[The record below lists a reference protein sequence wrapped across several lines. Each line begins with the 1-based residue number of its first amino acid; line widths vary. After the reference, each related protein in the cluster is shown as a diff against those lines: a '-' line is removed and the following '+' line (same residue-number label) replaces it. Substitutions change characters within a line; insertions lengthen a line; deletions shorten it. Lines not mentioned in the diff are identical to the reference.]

1 MELKAQIVTL
11 QTENQKLNEE
21 IIKLKAEHL
30 ENVKKIHDLEKVAN
44 TFQKSV
50 TSVESEKL
58 TEIQTLS
65 NENSDLKDQV
75 KRLNE
80 AMVQKKKEL
89 DELMVVMKDDKFED
103 EIKELKTAKIKL
115 TKDIEQKDE
124 DVKKIKSGVKESAT

>member
-1 MELKAQIVTL
+1 
-11 QTENQKLNEE
+11 
-21 IIKLKAEHL
+21 
-30 ENVKKIHDLEKVAN
+30 VKK
-44 TFQKSV
+44 
-50 TSVESEKL
+50 
-58 TEIQTLS
+58 
-65 NENSDLKDQV
+65 
-75 KRLNE
+75 LNE